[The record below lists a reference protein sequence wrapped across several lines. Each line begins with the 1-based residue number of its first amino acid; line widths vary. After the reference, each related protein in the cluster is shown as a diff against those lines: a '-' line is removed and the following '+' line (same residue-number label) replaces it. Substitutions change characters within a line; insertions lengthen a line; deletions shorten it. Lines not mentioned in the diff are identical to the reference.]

1 MSTLGIYK
9 LWAKVLLASFGV
21 TSRLSKDELD
31 HLYQTCAG
39 EPALR
44 PLMEAILKLPR

>member
-1 MSTLGIYK
+1 VSTLGIYK
-9 LWAKVLLASFGV
+9 LWAKVILARFGV

-31 HLYQTCAG
+31 YLYQTCAG

-44 PLMEAILKLPR
+44 ATMEDILKLRR